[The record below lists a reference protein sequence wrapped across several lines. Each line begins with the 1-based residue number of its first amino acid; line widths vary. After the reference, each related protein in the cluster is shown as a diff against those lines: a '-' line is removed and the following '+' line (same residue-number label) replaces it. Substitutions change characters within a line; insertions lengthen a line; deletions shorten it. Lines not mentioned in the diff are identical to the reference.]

1 MLQCSLLI
9 GNTYVYF
16 QFEDLTD
23 IDTETR
29 RTVSNIIL
37 NKVNIQL
44 KYTDID
50 VLKGLVFQHYLST
63 CFYR

>member
-16 QFEDLTD
+16 QFDGMDT

-29 RTVSNIIL
+29 RTVSIIL

-50 VLKGLVFQHYLST
+50 VLKGLVFQHSHST
-63 CFYR
+63 CLYR